1 MNSFRN
7 HQTNQEGNVTTA
19 AATEVDLAAVDL
31 ADPALWD
38 DGPPYELFARMQR
51 EDPVHYSPQR
61 NVPGEGGFWSITR
74 FDDVRT
80 VSRDH
85 RTFSSEKRGI
95 FSVDDIGVPLDVQRL
110 QLISMD
116 PPRHDRLKALVIKAF
131 TPERIAAH
139 EEAIKQIIN
148 DVLDSV
154 ADRESFDLVRDIAR
168 PVPARVIGSM
178 LGTPAEDDERLVYW
192 TNVFSAFEDPEIRT
206 QWDDAGAIVG
216 EIITY
221 LGEQMAQRRDNPRDD
236 LITAVMNAEVDGE
249 KLNELE
255 MATFFTLLM
264 TAGNDSTRATY
275 SATMLA
281 LMQNPDQLIL
291 LQENPE
297 LLEPTVEE
305 GLRYA
310 PAFAFMGRAAT
321 TDFEL
326 HGKQIKE
333 GDRLLLWY
341 LASNRDETA
350 FENPHEFDITREGLA
365 DKHQAFGGR
374 GKHFC
379 LGANLARLELKLWI
393 QETVRRFPDLTLDGD
408 PTRVRALFLN
418 QYKSIPVRRTAMRRA
433 DEEQRTL

>member
-1 MNSFRN
+1 MKSP
-7 HQTNQEGNVTTA
+7 A
-19 AATEVDLAAVDL
+19 AAELDLANVDL
-31 ADPALWD
+31 ADPAVWD
-38 DGPPYELFARMQR
+38 DGPPYKLFARMQR
-51 EDPVHYSPQR
+51 EDPVHYSKQS
-61 NVPGEGGFWSITR
+61 NAPGEGGFWSITR
-74 FDDVRT
+74 FDDIRA

-95 FSVDDIGVPLDVQRL
+95 FNVDDIGVPLDVQRL

-116 PPRHDRLKALVIKAF
+116 PPRHDRLKAIVIKAF
-131 TPERIAAH
+131 TPERVAAH
-139 EEAIKQIIN
+139 EEAIKRIIN
-148 DVLDSV
+148 EVLDSV
-154 ADRESFDLVRDIAR
+154 ADRESFDLVRDVAR

-178 LGTPAEDDERLVYW
+178 LGTPAADDERLVYW
-192 TNVFSAFEDPEIRT
+192 TNVFSAFDDPEIRE
-206 QWDDAGAIVG
+206 QWDDAGAIVT
-216 EIITY
+216 EIIMY
-221 LGEQMAQRRDNPRDD
+221 LGEQMAQRRENPGDD

-249 KLNELE
+249 KLSELE
-255 MATFFTLLM
+255 MATFFALLM

-291 LQENPE
+291 LKENPE
-297 LLEPTVEE
+297 LIDATVEE

-321 TDFEL
+321 KDVEL
-326 HGKQIKE
+326 GGKQIKE

-350 FENPHEFDITREGLA
+350 FENPHEFDITREELA

-393 QETVRRFPDLTLDGD
+393 EETIRRFPDLTLDGE

-418 QYKSIPVRRTAMRRA
+418 QYKSILVRQTR
-433 DEEQRTL
+433 

>member
-1 MNSFRN
+1 M
-7 HQTNQEGNVTTA
+7 TTRA
-19 AATEVDLAAVDL
+19 AAEVDLAAVDL
-31 ADPALWD
+31 ADPAVWD

-85 RTFSSEKRGI
+85 RTFSSEKRGV
-95 FSVDDIGVPLDVQRL
+95 FNVDDIGVPLDIQRL
-110 QLISMD
+110 QLISID
-116 PPRHDRLKALVIKAF
+116 PPRHDRLKALVVNAF
-131 TPERIAAH
+131 APERVAAH
-139 EEAIKQIIN
+139 EEAIKHIIN

-168 PVPARVIGSM
+168 PVPARAIGSM
-178 LGTPAEDDERLVYW
+178 LGTAAEDDEHLVYW
-192 TNVFSAFEDPEIRT
+192 TNVFSAFEDPDIRK
-206 QWDDAGAIVG
+206 QCDDAGAIVT
-216 EIITY
+216 EIIRY
-221 LGEQMAQRRDNPRDD
+221 LGDQLNQRRENPRDD
-236 LITAVMNAEVDGE
+236 LITAVMN
-249 KLNELE
+249 
-255 MATFFTLLM
+255 
-264 TAGNDSTRATY
+264 AGNDSTRATY

-297 LLEPTVEE
+297 LLEATVEE

-310 PAFAFMGRAAT
+310 PAFAFMARAAT
-321 TDFEL
+321 TDVEL

-333 GDRLLLWY
+333 GDRLMLWY

-365 DKHQAFGGR
+365 DKHQAFGGP
-374 GKHFC
+374 GEHFC
-379 LGANLARLELKLWI
+379 LGANLARLELKVWI
-393 QETVRRFPDLTLDGD
+393 QETIRRFPDLTLDGE
-408 PTRVRALFLN
+408 PTRVRALFRN
-418 QYKSIPVRRTAMRRA
+418 QYKSIPVRRSA
-433 DEEQRTL
+433 